1 MVDEVSWWGWLVT
14 TVIAWFVTVII
25 DSDKSFF
32 TKVGAGLATIVLFVI
47 TVVRLVRWAWE
58 G

>member
-1 MVDEVSWWGWLVT
+1 MT